1 MTATT
6 TTTMTK
12 GQEPDGISL
21 IPFADIPFLPQEPIY
36 RAAKRYEADIRE
48 SRYEFPWVSS

>member
-12 GQEPDGISL
+12 GQEPNGISL

-48 SRYEFPWVSS
+48 SR